1 MLDGS
6 TKNYLKVV
14 SGLKVMIN
22 VHLLRLIL
30 RFTKY
35 VLDVVGL
42 EISPNSG
49 MCKKVFAFYVGGQEG
64 DGAQKIRRVQYKTF
78 LELADPNS

>member
-35 VLDVVGL
+35 VQDVVGL

-49 MCKKVFAFYVGGQEG
+49 MCKKGFAVYVGGQEG